1 MPTMQ
6 RPRSIS
12 SATSSAST
20 TANVCTQFW
29 ATCRP
34 PSMSGTWQQINLS
47 SCPNLLD
54 HRSPSHCCWPQT
66 AVSES
71 CIYCPDV
78 ANLYCAFH
86 QTTSSAC
93 CVRLTQVKLFWSCT
107 SPPNTSGFTY
117 HLILSANRLSATKSK
132 ELGRVNGVAFAR
144 TNGTVGSDSIFPA
157 SSNTMNSSHP

>member
-54 HRSPSHCCWPQT
+54 HHTSSYGGDDLCKI
-66 AVSES
+66 SSNS
-71 CIYCPDV
+71 CNSVLPRYTHSAL
-78 ANLYCAFH
+78 ANLILPSILYSYC
-86 QTTSSAC
+86 SSFLLY
-93 CVRLTQVKLFWSCT
+93 RHFW
-107 SPPNTSGFTY
+107 
-117 HLILSANRLSATKSK
+117 
-132 ELGRVNGVAFAR
+132 
-144 TNGTVGSDSIFPA
+144 
-157 SSNTMNSSHP
+157 